1 MMECPWV
8 ALKDVVHLFGVT
20 YETAKNRIYAE
31 NFPVPVRREGR
42 LLVVDKAVIERYFE
56 ERRAA
61 DLARLSEATD
71 STNR

>member
-1 MMECPWV
+1 MDCPWI

-31 NFPVPVRREGR
+31 NFPVPVRREGK
-42 LLVVDKAVIERYFE
+42 LLVVDKAVIARYFE

-61 DLARLSEATD
+61 DLARFSLLSD